1 MELVL
6 DVPFDDR
13 YEYFC
18 NYDPTCSYLCN
29 AMRVADAYRHC
40 HAIALN
46 TARVL
51 AMRVHCTTKT
61 VQVYRLFAAWYQS
74 LWHIC
79 TATGEC
85 FVLVSTKQGL
95 IWGYAAISCWEWTDD
110 MYEEGLVPAAFLVQ
124 TSQYSLLLLQL
135 ERHATLQ
142 HLNHVPVFDLGS
154 FGPQRPGPTHAG
166 AHQSRNGKEY
176 HGTNPFFSTPAKLL
190 KETQKAA
197 GKYQKDQEKGAVTTT
212 SGSAE

>member
-1 MELVL
+1 MYLIPQAMELVL

-142 HLNHVPVFDLGS
+142 HLNHVPVKRTIKQIISIFKKSDK
-154 FGPQRPGPTHAG
+154 AD
-166 AHQSRNGKEY
+166 
-176 HGTNPFFSTPAKLL
+176 PFFWAC
-190 KETQKAA
+190 
-197 GKYQKDQEKGAVTTT
+197 TTRKMRCLRY
-212 SGSAE
+212 GSKCTAHRRYKSLWYRATRSFCNVEY